1 MESVCTVVILHA
13 MFLMRT
19 LWELPMPML
28 LPTTVMSV
36 PPASGP
42 LLGMAGGLDK
52 VGDCSERERGRGK
65 VWITLG

>member
-1 MESVCTVVILHA
+1 MMESVCTVVILHS

-52 VGDCSERERGRGK
+52 AEDCNMAEREKGK
-65 VWITLG
+65 R